1 MPTSATL
8 SPAASTRPVPG
19 CVRAARVFQDP
30 LLEEPPRASASRSER
45 ARYAELVAQAQ
56 GVCASCPLVRECL
69 YAAVV
74 EHDVVGFVGGT
85 TVQQRLEIRRRL
97 GVVVEPEDLD
107 TLAGVVGGH
116 RPVDHDEVVRLRRA
130 NPDESLETLARRLGC
145 SLSTVKR
152 HLRRERQQPAA
163 RRPSTRPLP
172 GQVLQAAAAVLGVT
186 GGMSRAA

>member
-1 MPTSATL
+1 MPTPATL
-8 SPAASTRPVPG
+8 SPTPSARPVPG
-19 CVRAARVFQDP
+19 CVRAPEVFQHP
-30 LLEEPPRASASRSER
+30 LVEEPPRAGATRVER
-45 ARYAELVAQAQ
+45 ARYAELIASAQ
-56 GVCASCPLVRECL
+56 GTCASCPLVRECL

-85 TVQQRLEIRRRL
+85 TAQQRLEIRRRL

-107 TLAGVVGGH
+107 TLAGVVGGS

-152 HLRRERQQPAA
+152 HLRRERQQPAVP
-163 RRPSTRPLP
+163 RPAARPLP
-172 GQVLQAAAAVLGVT
+172 GQVLQAAAAVLGVA
-186 GGMSRAA
+186 GGVSRAA

>member
-8 SPAASTRPVPG
+8 SPAASTLLVPG
-19 CVRAARVFQDP
+19 CVRAAAVFQHP
-30 LLEEPPRASASRSER
+30 LVEEPPRAGAPRGER

-56 GVCASCPLVRECL
+56 GVCASCPLVRDCL

-74 EHDVVGFVGGT
+74 DHDVVGFVGGT
-85 TVQQRLEIRRRL
+85 TAQQRLEIRRRL

-116 RPVDHDEVVRLRRA
+116 RPVDHDEVLRLRRA

-152 HLRRERQQPAA
+152 HLRRERRQPAA
-163 RRPSTRPLP
+163 RRPATRPLP
-172 GQVLQAAAAVLGVT
+172 GQVLQAAGTVLGAA
-186 GGMSRAA
+186 GGVSRAA